1 MDETQAPSR
10 DVTSLWDL
18 SLPVSHIRIRLQLCH
33 GRGPGGASCW
43 PSPSRCRWGPLPLPG
58 TGPDAGDVAVTAC
71 SSGRRTRKTV
81 YLYLANRGTEEGRG
95 RSVRLTACHC
105 EGKGKPG
112 GAPRAAGAARSS
124 RAGGTRGSR
133 TVKMPPPG
141 CGAVSKRL
149 TGRASGRKKRLET
162 YGNVYKACEP
172 GTGASARR
180 NRARWQPAPERP
192 PPARPVS
199 GGWPRPPVCR
209 RHTTVRS
216 DRPAPRSHVTRHS
229 RGTACTRAFLPIKRL
244 WPSLRTPRSPRG
256 PRPLR
261 RAHLRQRQ
269 PRPAGPPRRGS
280 REEVIWGHR
289 LLTRV
294 RAARFLFYSN
304 SRVLKASVVG
314 RRARRHFYSQSV

>member
-133 TVKMPPPG
+133 TVKTPPPG

-180 NRARWQPAPERP
+180 NSSVAACSRTPAAGTASLGGLASPPSVP
-192 PPARPVS
+192 PP
-199 GGWPRPPVCR
+199 
-209 RHTTVRS
+209 H
-216 DRPAPRSHVTRHS
+216 H
-229 RGTACTRAFLPIKRL
+229 RL
-244 WPSLRTPRSPRG
+244 LRSPRSTVPCHETLQG
-256 PRPLR
+256 NGMPSRL
-261 RAHLRQRQ
+261 
-269 PRPAGPPRRGS
+269 PP
-280 REEVIWGHR
+280 H
-289 LLTRV
+289 
-294 RAARFLFYSN
+294 
-304 SRVLKASVVG
+304 
-314 RRARRHFYSQSV
+314 

>member
-112 GAPRAAGAARSS
+112 GAPRAAGAAPSS
-124 RAGGTRGSR
+124 RAGRTRGSR
-133 TVKMPPPG
+133 TVKTPPPG

-180 NRARWQPAPERP
+180 NSSVAACSRTPA
-192 PPARPVS
+192 A
-199 GGWPRPPVCR
+199 
-209 RHTTVRS
+209 
-216 DRPAPRSHVTRHS
+216 
-229 RGTACTRAFLPIKRL
+229 GTASLGGLASP
-244 WPSLRTPRSPRG
+244 PSVPPTHHRPLRSPRSTVPCHETLQG
-256 PRPLR
+256 NGM
-261 RAHLRQRQ
+261 H
-269 PRPAGPPRRGS
+269 S
-280 REEVIWGHR
+280 RLAPH
-289 LLTRV
+289 
-294 RAARFLFYSN
+294 
-304 SRVLKASVVG
+304 
-314 RRARRHFYSQSV
+314 